1 MNTGTIKINCKRFTE
16 TMSSGAMPPRQP
28 DANGDTDMAY
38 QRITIDVKG
47 NDETGHHWY
56 LFGGT
61 GEPITDSTKWGDKMC
76 FSSAE
81 GALKGATK
89 AAHKLLWIERS
100 CAA

>member
-1 MNTGTIKINCKRFTE
+1 
-16 TMSSGAMPPRQP
+16 
-28 DANGDTDMAY
+28 MAF
-38 QRITIDVKG
+38 QRITIEVKG
-47 NDETGHHWY
+47 DDETGHHWY

-61 GEPITDSTKWGDKMC
+61 GKPVTDSTKWGDKAP

-81 GALKGATK
+81 GALRGATV